1 MPKSLTIPKLPK
13 PSKRDTLRAL
23 QCCYYV
29 FNKPLL
35 PDFDFDQL
43 QKEWEAE
50 TGKRLPVGSDVKQDY
65 TEPEYALALYFAFR
79 QRFKDAGEKPKPIA
93 EVTPPADGSADSLY
107 KKKGTSA
114 KKQHKEKQTGFQLGN

>member
-1 MPKSLTIPKLPK
+1 MPKSLIIPKWPR

-29 FNKPLL
+29 FHQPLL
-35 PDFDFDQL
+35 TDPEFDHL

-50 TGKRLPVGSDVKQDY
+50 TGKRLPIGSDNKKDY
-65 TEPEYALALYFAFR
+65 TEPEYALALYFGFR

-93 EVTPPADGSADSLY
+93 EVTPPTTGGGNLY
-107 KKKGTSA
+107 GANKKKASKTSHSE
-114 KKQHKEKQTGFQLGN
+114 QQTGFQLR